1 MTRVPRPALELLVLL
16 LLPMAACYQYV
27 PLQSPSP
34 AMSEGTPVRVHLGT
48 PRSFDVSGYTAHDVH
63 RVDGSL
69 VQRTEG
75 EWVVA
80 ATAMYAAGGARFDPA
95 SFALT
100 VPAGDIDTVEVR
112 KLSWWRT
119 VVSAV
124 GVGVGIFLASEA
136 IQGTSSSGNG
146 GGPDPGRAVIPVP

>member
-1 MTRVPRPALELLVLL
+1 MTRHRRSIPSLVLL
-16 LLPMAACYQYV
+16 FSLGACYQFV
-27 PLQSPSP
+27 PLSEPVP
-34 AMSEGTPVRVHLGT
+34 VLEEGTPVRVHLST
-48 PRSFDVSGYTAHDVH
+48 PRSFDVSGYTAHEVH

-69 VQRTEG
+69 LRRSRD

-100 VPAGDIDTVEVR
+100 VPASEVGTAEVR
-112 KLSWWRT
+112 QLSWWRT

-136 IQGTSSSGNG
+136 IQGTSSSGDG
-146 GGPDPGRAVIPVP
+146 GGVDPGRILIPAP

>member
-1 MTRVPRPALELLVLL
+1 MTRTRRSIFVWTAVLST
-16 LLPMAACYQYV
+16 AACYQYV
-27 PLQSPSP
+27 PLEEP
-34 AMSEGTPVRVHLGT
+34 APALVEGTPVRVHLST

-69 VQRTEG
+69 VRRSSS

-100 VPAGDIDTVEVR
+100 VPAGDIGTAEVR
-112 KLSWWRT
+112 EVSWWRT

-146 GGPDPGRAVIPVP
+146 GGPDPGRAVIPIP